1 MHKDKVHWYTWQ
13 RQESKVKPR
22 LIDNKVVL
30 VPTTCEIIYS
40 GTYGI
45 LIE

>member
-1 MHKDKVHWYTWQ
+1 MHKDKVQWYNWQ

-22 LIDNKVVL
+22 LADNKVVL

-40 GTYGI
+40 STYGI